1 MGECSEFEERKFY
14 DCGCEDEWSECFSCL
29 YTDYPVN
36 SHPCQNCRYRKFK
49 DRWFTSKKSLKY
61 IEKSK
66 SQ

>member
-49 DRWFTSKKSLKY
+49 DR
-61 IEKSK
+61 
-66 SQ
+66 